1 MADKIILVDTS
12 ILIDYFRKTDKENAA
27 LVAIVKQGYSY
38 CISSVTE
45 YEIYRG
51 ALLGQI
57 AFWDNLLKKI
67 EVLPFDKA
75 ASRIAVD
82 INAELRRKRKQIDIA
97 DLFIAAT
104 AVANNLKLAT
114 LNKKHFNPIKALTL
128 MDKGEHPT

>member
-1 MADKIILVDTS
+1 M
-12 ILIDYFRKTDKENAA
+12 E
-27 LVAIVKQGYSY
+27 IVKQSYTY

-57 AFWDNLLKKI
+57 SFWDHLLQKV
-67 EVLPFDKA
+67 EVLSFDKA

-82 INAELRRKRKQIDIA
+82 INAGLKRKRKQIAIA

-104 AVANNLKLAT
+104 AVANGLKLAT
-114 LNKKHFNPIKALTL
+114 LNKKHFDRIEALNL
-128 MDKGEHPT
+128 MD